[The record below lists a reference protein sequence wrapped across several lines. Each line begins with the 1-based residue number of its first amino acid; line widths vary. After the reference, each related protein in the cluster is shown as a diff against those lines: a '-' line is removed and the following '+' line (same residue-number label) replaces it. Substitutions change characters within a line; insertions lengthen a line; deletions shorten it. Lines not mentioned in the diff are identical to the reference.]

1 MSIETDLMA
10 ELLAECPRVIVG
22 TSPNGMQLP
31 CVTWQHTGG
40 DSLRYL
46 DNTPLDQR
54 KTLVQINTWA
64 DTPHKAMSLIRRIED
79 RLCAAESFNAIPQG
93 EPIGSNEEAGLTGGY
108 LQSYSILGDR

>member
-22 TSPNGMQLP
+22 TSPYGVEMP
-31 CVTWQHTGG
+31 CVTWQHIGG

-54 KTLVQINTWA
+54 KPLIQINTWD
-64 DTPHKAMSLIRRIED
+64 DTPLKAMALIRRIED
-79 RLCAAESFNAIPQG
+79 RLCAADAFTVQPQG
-93 EPIGSNEEAGLTGGY
+93 EPIVAHDDAEVTSGY
-108 LQSYSILGDR
+108 QQTYSILGDR